1 MDQATV
7 GPPRSVLLVD
17 DEQDILRLLTA
28 ALASAGTD
36 DVVTAGSG
44 EDALKIMQ
52 QRSFDVLVTDKSLPG
67 MDGHDVI
74 DHARK
79 LHPHIGVV
87 MITAKGTL
95 ESSTR
100 GFRQRIDYYLLK
112 PFDDIADFIDVVHAS
127 HRMHAHIRRLEEARA
142 ELDALLGKN
151 KR

>member
-1 MDQATV
+1 MSQANV

-17 DEQDILRLLTA
+17 DEESILALLTA
-28 ALASAGTD
+28 ALKRAGTE
-36 DVVTAGSG
+36 DVVQTGSG
-44 EDALKIMQ
+44 EDALKILAE
-52 QRSFDVLVTDKSLPG
+52 RTFDVLVTDKSLPG
-67 MDGHDVI
+67 IDGHEVI
-74 DHARK
+74 DQARH

-87 MITAKGTL
+87 MITAKGNL

-112 PFDDIADFIDVVHAS
+112 PFDDIADFVDVVHAS
-127 HRMHAHIRRLEEARA
+127 YRMHAHIRRLEEARA

>member
-1 MDQATV
+1 MNQDV
-7 GPPRSVLLVD
+7 GPPRSVLIVD
-17 DEQDILRLLTA
+17 DEADILRLLSA
-28 ALASAGTD
+28 ALGAAGTSD
-36 DVVTAGSG
+36 LQCVRTG
-44 EDALKIMQ
+44 EEAIKMLD

-67 MDGHDVI
+67 ADGHEVI

-112 PFDDIADFIDVVHAS
+112 PFDDIDDFVDVVHS
-127 HRMHAHIRRLEEARA
+127 SYRMHAHIRRLEEARA
-142 ELDALLGKN
+142 ELDALLGK
-151 KR
+151 KK